1 MIKKSC
7 VIYDS
12 WAELI
17 ENLPD
22 EMAGELIK
30 MVLGYAFGEGC
41 NNSENQAINAIFAM
55 IRTKIDEDMDAYQET
70 IRQRSEAG
78 RKGMSKRWADNK
90 TITNDNE
97 VITNDNGVITH
108 DNNVKQDVT
117 NITVSVSDSVSVSD
131 KDIKEKDKKEKRF
144 VKPSVDEVRTYCEER
159 HNNVDPD
166 TFIDFYESKG
176 WKVGNQS
183 MKDWKA
189 CVRTWEKRGSPRTK
203 PSDNPKI
210 HNYSER
216 DYDFDELQKLAV
228 GGKP

>member
-1 MIKKSC
+1 MTKKSC

-12 WAELI
+12 WADQI
-17 ENLPD
+17 INLPK
-22 EMAGELIK
+22 EMAGEYVQAMLK
-30 MVLGYAFGEGC
+30 YAIYG
-41 NNSENQAINAIFAM
+41 
-55 IRTKIDEDMDAYQET
+55 EDMDVDDPAIRAMLVPVRKKLDEDRGKYQEQVN
-70 IRQRSEAG
+70 RMNQNRQKSQRSQDEVSMTSD
-78 RKGMSKRWADNK
+78 RSQNEVMSD
-90 TITNDNE
+90 TDTVTDNDN
-97 VITNDNGVITH
+97 
-108 DNNVKQDVT
+108 
-117 NITVSVSDSVSVSD
+117 D

-144 VKPSVDEVRTYCEER
+144 VKPSVDEVRAYCEER

-166 TFIDFYESKG
+166 TFIDFYASKG

-216 DYDFDELQKLAV
+216 DYDFDELQKMAV
-228 GGKP
+228 GDRGT